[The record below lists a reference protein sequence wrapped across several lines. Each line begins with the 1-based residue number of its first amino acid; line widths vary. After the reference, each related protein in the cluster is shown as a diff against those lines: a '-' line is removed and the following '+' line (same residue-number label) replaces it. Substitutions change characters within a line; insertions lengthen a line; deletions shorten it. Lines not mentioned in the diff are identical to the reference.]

1 MYKRQAQHAAG
12 VKLIIN
18 SGSSVPSSRRSVEL
32 ARKWDF
38 VLASVGVFP
47 LEAYTVEEGW
57 LAQIEAMAKD
67 PRVVA
72 IGEIGLDYFQPD
84 ADRET
89 QKKVFAPQ
97 LELAKRLS
105 LPVVIHDRDAD
116 EDMLAM
122 LGENPGP
129 GMIHRFFS
137 KAEYGFAFLD
147 KGLYLGIG
155 PAITYSNADHLIE
168 VVRKMPLDQLVL
180 ETDCPWLPTQSHEEM
195 CIRDSHSGQAGLEA
209 VHDLRIS
216 RAHSGLGSIA
226 VLIDVQ
232 VSVVSF
238 HCFGSGQIFPSGA
251 VAVSYTHLVGLFSMR
266 TSFTPGQVTVLC
278 HRVAGIL

>member
-1 MYKRQAQHAAG
+1 MAYSLSDVHAHYDETVFDADRDAVLAAQHAAG

-97 LELAKRLS
+97 LELANRLS

-180 ETDCPWLPTQSHEEM
+180 ETDCPWLPTQSHEGT
-195 CIRDSHSGQAGLEA
+195 R
-209 VHDLRIS
+209 
-216 RAHSGLGSIA
+216 
-226 VLIDVQ
+226 
-232 VSVVSF
+232 
-238 HCFGSGQIFPSGA
+238 
-251 VAVSYTHLVGLFSMR
+251 AVSDMLGEVVETIARVRGDVSADQVANAALANAKRLFQLDESL
-266 TSFTPGQVTVLC
+266 F
-278 HRVAGIL
+278 